1 LIENSAKPIHF
12 LQYFGK
18 QCIFCIIYANIGIG
32 RPSPS
37 TLPVC
42 VVQKNQGEDRMK
54 LGTNLA
60 SLAAV
65 AVMVISGATAASA
78 ESTLDIV
85 KERGHLRCQV
95 GPPSPGY
102 YNLDS
107 AGNWYGLDVSVCQ
120 AVAAAIFGDK
130 SKLEI
135 QSVSSQARFTALA
148 NGESD
153 LLSRTAT
160 WTLTR
165 DSQLGID
172 FLTPNFYDGQGFTVR
187 KDSGITSAM
196 ELKGAKVC
204 VTTGTTTELN
214 LTDFS
219 RTNSLNISNVTF
231 EDYNVRDDTY
241 LNGGC
246 DAVTGDKS
254 SMAGNIA
261 AFPVPGDHMILPE
274 TLSKEPLSSAVRHGD
289 NQWSDIVRWS
299 IFALINAEELGITQ
313 ANVDDM
319 RANSTDPN
327 VLRMLGAESN
337 LNEGL
342 GLEVDWA
349 YDIIKAVGNYGEIYE
364 AYMGHGENGIG
375 IDREG
380 SLNALWTDGGLMY
393 SPPMR

>member
-1 LIENSAKPIHF
+1 MKIR
-12 LQYFGK
+12 Q
-18 QCIFCIIYANIGIG
+18 NI
-32 RPSPS
+32 
-37 TLPVC
+37 
-42 VVQKNQGEDRMK
+42 
-54 LGTNLA
+54 A
-60 SLAAV
+60 SLAAIAVV
-65 AVMVISGATAASA
+65 AVAGATTASA
-78 ESTLDIV
+78 QSTLETV

-107 AGNWYGLDVSVCQ
+107 AGDWYGLDVSICQ

-130 SKLEI
+130 TKLEI

-153 LLSRTAT
+153 MLSRTAT

-165 DSQLGID
+165 DSQLGLD

-187 KDSGITSAM
+187 RDSGITSAF

-219 RTNSLNISNVTF
+219 RVNDLNLSAVTF
-231 EDYNVRDDTY
+231 EDYNVRDDTF

-246 DAVTGDKS
+246 DAVTTDKS
-254 SMAGNIA
+254 SLA
-261 AFPVPGDHMILPE
+261 ANLSSWPIPSDYIILPE
-274 TLSKEPLSSAVRHGD
+274 TISKEPLAPAVRHGD
-289 NQWSDIVRWS
+289 SQWADIVRWTV
-299 IFALINAEELGITQ
+299 FALINAEELGITQ
-313 ANVDDM
+313 ANVGDM
-319 RANSTDPN
+319 RANSKDPN
-327 VLRMLGAESN
+327 VLRMLGAEGN

-342 GLEVDWA
+342 GLSKDWA
-349 YDIIKAVGNYGEIYE
+349 YDIVKAVGNYGEIYE
-364 AYMGHGENGIG
+364 AYMGNGPQGIG

-380 SLNALWTDGGLMY
+380 TLNALWTNGGLMY

>member
-1 LIENSAKPIHF
+1 MN
-12 LQYFGK
+12 
-18 QCIFCIIYANIGIG
+18 FCSKFTSVA
-32 RPSPS
+32 
-37 TLPVC
+37 TL
-42 VVQKNQGEDRMK
+42 
-54 LGTNLA
+54 A
-60 SLAAV
+60 FV
-65 AVMVISGATAASA
+65 ATTGATVVAA
-78 ESTLDIV
+78 ETTLEIV
-85 KERGHLRCQV
+85 KERGNVRCQV

-107 AGNWYGLDVSVCQ
+107 EGNWYGLDVAVCQ
-120 AVAAAIFGDK
+120 AVAAAVFG
-130 SKLEI
+130 SKDALEI

-160 WTLTR
+160 WTMTR
-165 DSQLGID
+165 DTQLGID
-172 FLTPNFYDGQGFTVR
+172 FLSPNFYDGQGFTVR
-187 KDSGITSAM
+187 VDSGITSAM
-196 ELKGAKVC
+196 ELGGAKVC

-219 RTNSLNISNVTF
+219 RSNDLGISNVTF

-261 AFPVPGDHMILPE
+261 SFPVPGDHMILPE
-274 TLSKEPLSSAVRHGD
+274 TLSKEPLAAAVRHGD
-289 NQWSDIVRWS
+289 SQWRDVVQWS
-299 IFALINAEELGITQ
+299 IFALVNAEELGITK

-319 RANSTDPN
+319 RSTSKNPN
-327 VLRMLGAESN
+327 VLRMLGAEGN
-337 LNEGL
+337 LHEGL
-342 GLEVDWA
+342 GLDKDWA
-349 YDIIKAVGNYGEIYE
+349 YNIIKNVGNYGEIYE
-364 AYMGHGENGIG
+364 AYMGGGEQGIG
-375 IDREG
+375 IERAG

>member
-1 LIENSAKPIHF
+1 
-12 LQYFGK
+12 
-18 QCIFCIIYANIGIG
+18 
-32 RPSPS
+32 
-37 TLPVC
+37 
-42 VVQKNQGEDRMK
+42 MK
-54 LGTNLA
+54 LGYKIAAFAAFNALA
-60 SLAAV
+60 LA
-65 AVMVISGATAASA
+65 GATAASA
-78 ESTLDIV
+78 QSTLDIV
-85 KERGHLRCQV
+85 KERGHVRCQV

-107 AGNWYGLDVSVCQ
+107 DGNWYGLDVSVCE

-187 KDSGITSAM
+187 KDSGITSAL

-219 RTNSLNISNVTF
+219 RRNNLNISNVTF
-231 EDYNVRDDTY
+231 EDYNVRDETY

-246 DAVTGDKS
+246 DSTTGDKS
-254 SMAGNIA
+254 SMAGNIS
-261 AFPVPGDHMILPE
+261 AFPVPGDHMILPD

-299 IFALINAEELGITQ
+299 VFALINAEELGITQ
-313 ANVDDM
+313 ANVEDM
-319 RANSTDPN
+319 RANSKDPN
-327 VLRMLGAESN
+327 VLRMLGAEGN

-342 GLEVDWA
+342 GLEPDWA
-349 YDIIKAVGNYGEIYE
+349 FNIIKSVGNYGEIYE
-364 AYMGHGENGIG
+364 KYMGNGEQGIG
-375 IDREG
+375 IPREG
-380 SLNALWTDGGLMY
+380 SLNALWTNGGLMY

>member
-1 LIENSAKPIHF
+1 MTRRTQIV
-12 LQYFGK
+12 
-18 QCIFCIIYANIGIG
+18 
-32 RPSPS
+32 
-37 TLPVC
+37 T
-42 VVQKNQGEDRMK
+42 
-54 LGTNLA
+54 
-60 SLAAV
+60 LAAISAV
-65 AVMVISGATAASA
+65 ATMGATVASA
-78 ESTLDIV
+78 QSTLDIV

-95 GPPSPGY
+95 GPPSAGY

-107 AGNWYGLDVSVCQ
+107 DGNWYGLDVSVCQ

-130 SKLEI
+130 TKMEI

-153 LLSRTAT
+153 MLSRTAT
-160 WTLTR
+160 WTLSR
-165 DSQLGID
+165 DTQLGID
-172 FLTPNFYDGQGFTVR
+172 FLSPNFYDGQGFTVR
-187 KDSGITSAM
+187 RDSGITSAL

-219 RTNSLNISNVTF
+219 RKNELGISNVTF

-261 AFPVPGDHMILPE
+261 SFPVPGDHMILPE
-274 TLSKEPLSSAVRHGD
+274 TLSKEPLASAVRHGD
-289 NQWSDIVRWS
+289 NQWADIVRWS
-299 IFALINAEELGITQ
+299 VFALINAEELGITQ

-319 RANSTDPN
+319 LATSKDPN

-342 GLEVDWA
+342 GLEPDWA
-349 YDIIKAVGNYGEIYE
+349 YNIIKSVGNYGEIYE
-364 AYMGHGENGIG
+364 AYMGHGEKGIG
-375 IDREG
+375 IDRAG

>member
-1 LIENSAKPIHF
+1 MKISSNFALLVAAAAVTVSGAGVASA
-12 LQYFGK
+12 Q
-18 QCIFCIIYANIGIG
+18 
-32 RPSPS
+32 S
-37 TLPVC
+37 TL
-42 VVQKNQGEDRMK
+42 E
-54 LGTNLA
+54 
-60 SLAAV
+60 
-65 AVMVISGATAASA
+65 
-78 ESTLDIV
+78 IV
-85 KERGHLRCQV
+85 KERGNLRCQV
-95 GPPSPGY
+95 GQPSPGY

-107 AGNWYGLDVSVCQ
+107 EGNWYGLDVSVCE

-160 WTLTR
+160 WTMTR
-165 DSQLGID
+165 DTQLGID
-172 FLTPNFYDGQGFTVR
+172 FLSPNFYDGQGFTVR
-187 KDSGITSAM
+187 KDSGITSAF
-196 ELKGAKVC
+196 ELAGAKVC

-219 RTNSLNISNVTF
+219 RENDLNISNVTF

-254 SMAGNIA
+254 SMAGNISS
-261 AFPVPGDHMILPE
+261 FPVPGDHMILPE
-274 TLSKEPLSSAVRHGD
+274 TLSKEPLASAVRHGD
-289 NQWSDIVRWS
+289 NQWADLVRWS

-319 RANSTDPN
+319 KANSKNPN
-327 VLRMLGAESN
+327 VLRMLGVEGN
-337 LNEGL
+337 LNEGI
-342 GLEVDWA
+342 GLEKDWA
-349 YDIIKAVGNYGEIYE
+349 YNIIKAVGNYGEIYE
-364 AYMGHGENGIG
+364 KYMGNGPQGIG
-375 IDREG
+375 IAREG
-380 SLNALWTDGGLMY
+380 TLNALWTNGGLMY

>member
-1 LIENSAKPIHF
+1 
-12 LQYFGK
+12 
-18 QCIFCIIYANIGIG
+18 
-32 RPSPS
+32 
-37 TLPVC
+37 
-42 VVQKNQGEDRMK
+42 MK
-54 LGTNLA
+54 LKTSIASVVALA
-60 SLAAV
+60 LMAA
-65 AVMVISGATAASA
+65 SGATVASA
-78 ESTLDIV
+78 QSTLELV

-107 AGNWYGLDVSVCQ
+107 EGSWYGLDVSVCQ

-130 SKLEI
+130 TALEI

-153 LLSRTAT
+153 MLSRTAT
-160 WTLTR
+160 HTLTR
-165 DSQLGID
+165 DTQLGID
-172 FLTPNFYDGQGFTVR
+172 FMPPNFYDGQGFTVR
-187 KDSGITSAM
+187 RDSGITSAM
-196 ELKGAKVC
+196 ELAGAKVC

-219 RTNSLNISNVTF
+219 RANDLGISNVTF

-261 AFPVPGDHMILPE
+261 SFPVPGDHMILPE
-274 TLSKEPLSSAVRHGD
+274 TLSKEPLAAAVRHGD
-289 NQWSDIVRWS
+289 NQWADIVRWS
-299 IFALINAEELGITQ
+299 VFALINAEELGITQ
-313 ANVDDM
+313 ANVDEM
-319 RANSTDPN
+319 KANSTDPN
-327 VLRMLGAESN
+327 VRRMLGVESN

-342 GLEVDWA
+342 GLEPDWA
-349 YDIIKAVGNYGEIYE
+349 YNIIKAVGNYGEIYE
-364 AYMGHGENGIG
+364 AYMGHGEQGIG
-375 IDREG
+375 IDRVG